1 MKQNKTIAIILAGGS
16 GERFGNEL
24 PKQFIKLAGKP
35 IIEYTLNNFQSH
47 SSIDE
52 IIVVIKKEF
61 EEKLWNIV
69 KKNNFNKVTKIIY
82 GGKDRFNSTYAALR
96 TLENENEDIKV
107 IFHDAVRPL
116 IDKKTIDRVIK
127 ALNYY
132 DAVDTAIDATDTII
146 EIDYDWIIENIPNR
160 KYMKRGQTPQGFR
173 LKTIKNAYKKAINE
187 NKNNFTCDCGVVN
200 KMLKIPI
207 KVVKST
213 IKNIKITYPIDLY
226 IAEKYIQMG
235 IEDNLNE
242 VNLKNLKGKNIVIFG
257 NSSGIGK
264 EIEKIAL
271 EYGANVYGGSRKS
284 GVDIRDKKTI
294 EKFLLKIENVNIIIN
309 TAAILIKKPI
319 KFVFE
324 DEINDIIDI
333 NYKGTVNIA
342 LIGRKILEKTNGM
355 LINFASSSYTRG
367 RANYSLYSSSK
378 AAIVNL
384 TQALSEEW
392 ENIKVNCVVPQRTNT
407 PMREKNFGYEEPST
421 LLNPYDVALKTL
433 KLALSNKTGIILEIK
448 NDLD

>member
-35 IIEYTLNNFQSH
+35 IIEYTLKNFQSH

-146 EIDYDWIIENIPNR
+146 EID
-160 KYMKRGQTPQGFR
+160 
-173 LKTIKNAYKKAINE
+173 L
-187 NKNNFTCDCGVVN
+187 
-200 KMLKIPI
+200 
-207 KVVKST
+207 S
-213 IKNIKITYPIDLY
+213 
-226 IAEKYIQMG
+226 
-235 IEDNLNE
+235 
-242 VNLKNLKGKNIVIFG
+242 
-257 NSSGIGK
+257 
-264 EIEKIAL
+264 
-271 EYGANVYGGSRKS
+271 
-284 GVDIRDKKTI
+284 
-294 EKFLLKIENVNIIIN
+294 
-309 TAAILIKKPI
+309 LIHI
-319 KFVFE
+319 
-324 DEINDIIDI
+324 
-333 NYKGTVNIA
+333 
-342 LIGRKILEKTNGM
+342 
-355 LINFASSSYTRG
+355 
-367 RANYSLYSSSK
+367 
-378 AAIVNL
+378 
-384 TQALSEEW
+384 
-392 ENIKVNCVVPQRTNT
+392 
-407 PMREKNFGYEEPST
+407 
-421 LLNPYDVALKTL
+421 
-433 KLALSNKTGIILEIK
+433 
-448 NDLD
+448 